1 LNNMC
6 FSYWQ
11 LDLLNR
17 FNFTKQNVE
26 QLLSTIS
33 ASASNLNNS
42 TPTLGTVSDCCL
54 TISEH
59 FSNYMYIMARASY
72 TVMFALSRSDG
83 Y

>member
-1 LNNMC
+1 
-6 FSYWQ
+6 
-11 LDLLNR
+11 LNR

-59 FSNYMYIMARASY
+59 FSNYIMARASY